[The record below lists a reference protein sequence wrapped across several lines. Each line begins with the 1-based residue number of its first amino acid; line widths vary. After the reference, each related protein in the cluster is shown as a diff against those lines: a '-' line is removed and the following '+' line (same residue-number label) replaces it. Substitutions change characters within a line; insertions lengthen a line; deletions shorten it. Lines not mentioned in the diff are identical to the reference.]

1 MCCTSVLTV
10 LQNIGNVLVLRIFFV
25 TQYWRAGVY
34 NRKFPRLKNVN
45 YKIVNIT
52 VKLSRVLEENKVQ
65 SEPRLRKG
73 INDSRLDLFT
83 VS

>member
-1 MCCTSVLTV
+1 M
-10 LQNIGNVLVLRIFFV
+10 
-25 TQYWRAGVY
+25 Y